1 MEKTDHPIE
10 GRPGP
15 TKPGELQKQSDHV
28 KEWRSR
34 YFILA
39 ERRLYYYENQDEAP
53 TELTAAGSQ
62 GQHKGWIDMTGAAIE
77 PFEDDDADGHWYGIQ
92 VTEEWTLRDDGSET
106 TPQKWRLLS
115 SIEEQIQDWQG
126 CLMFASRPRWIDDDD
141 PRGLFCMESAE
152 KFSLTKRKQY
162 CRRCGGVF
170 LKGHTT
176 IASFPALGYE
186 KPVTACRPCAEG
198 KKKASR
204 YINKVPKS
212 KRSNRA
218 PKLHDAAADA
228 IVGGASRSFN
238 KFKKGFSKATK
249 QIADA
254 TGIESLAVEVK
265 LQLNKEGWM
274 TKLGEV
280 RKSWKRRW
288 FKLDGEV
295 NKVMWYYEDEGCT
308 KEKGQID
315 LRQVSSVR
323 IAPQDPQRIELVTP
337 DRRASSIDGLL
348 PQRLTRRSFPGLTCW
363 PVAGFV
369 QS

>member
-1 MEKTDHPIE
+1 MSLREEGRLLPPIE
-10 GRPGP
+10 ETGRRGIS
-15 TKPGELQKQSDHV
+15 G
-28 KEWRSR
+28 RSPVAIK
-34 YFILA
+34 FKL
-39 ERRLYYYENQDEAP
+39 ERRP
-53 TELTAAGSQ
+53 TRESPHNVPYRSQ
-62 GQHKGWIDMTGAAIE
+62 
-77 PFEDDDADGHWYGIQ
+77 
-92 VTEEWTLRDDGSET
+92 
-106 TPQKWRLLS
+106 
-115 SIEEQIQDWQG
+115 
-126 CLMFASRPRWIDDDD
+126 
-141 PRGLFCMESAE
+141 
-152 KFSLTKRKQY
+152 
-162 CRRCGGVF
+162 
-170 LKGHTT
+170 
-176 IASFPALGYE
+176 
-186 KPVTACRPCAEG
+186 
-198 KKKASR
+198 KKASR

-254 TGIESLAVEVK
+254 TGIESLVVEVK